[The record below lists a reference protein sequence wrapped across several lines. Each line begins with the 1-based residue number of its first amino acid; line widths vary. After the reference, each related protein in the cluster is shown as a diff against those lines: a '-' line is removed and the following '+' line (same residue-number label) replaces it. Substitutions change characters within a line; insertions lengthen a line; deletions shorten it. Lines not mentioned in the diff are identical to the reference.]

1 MIADD
6 TYTARRLLLLGEW
19 DAALAV
25 LGPDADPELRAEIAV
40 DRWFFR
46 IDGHEEAEKAVA
58 ALDPASPT
66 AHLLAARLAYSRLPF
81 RYDPRADDR
90 AAAEAGYRAAAG
102 SGDERTRGW
111 AEYHLAVLLDN
122 IDEDPAGALPRY
134 ETALGIAAKY
144 GDGYFESYI
153 IRHLAPHK
161 EPAERIAMLR
171 RSLHLRAAL
180 GARPQTV
187 AAQALLAENLP
198 EDDPERAELMRT
210 FRPGAEELRIGWLLP
225 GNRPA

>member
-1 MIADD
+1 MLTDD
-6 TYTARRLLLLGEW
+6 TYVARRLHVLGEW

-66 AHLLAARLAYSRLPF
+66 AQLLTARMAYSRLLF
-81 RYDPRADDR
+81 QYDPRADDR
-90 AAAEAGYRAAAG
+90 AVAEAGYRAAVQ
-102 SGDERTRGW
+102 SGDEKQRGW
-111 AEYHLAVLLDN
+111 AEYHWGVLLDN
-122 IDEDPAGALPRY
+122 IDEDAAGALARY
-134 ETALGIAAKY
+134 ETALEIATSS

-153 IRHLAPHK
+153 IRHIAHLK

-180 GARPQTV
+180 GARPQTI
-187 AAQALLAENLP
+187 AAQAALAEDLP
-198 EDDPERAELMRT
+198 EDDPERAELIRT
-210 FRPGAEELRIGWLLP
+210 FRPGAEELRIGWLLQS
-225 GNRPA
+225 